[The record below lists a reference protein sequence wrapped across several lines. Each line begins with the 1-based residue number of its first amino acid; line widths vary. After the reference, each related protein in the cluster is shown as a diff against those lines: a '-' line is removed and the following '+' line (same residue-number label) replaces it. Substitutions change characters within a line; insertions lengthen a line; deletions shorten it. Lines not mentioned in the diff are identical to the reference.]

1 MLLCTPSLSSLSN
14 AAVDPVALVVFGPM
28 MRKSH

>member
-1 MLLCTPSLSSLSN
+1 MLLCTPSLSLSN